1 MRAVAQAL
9 APGLLELSLRDLI
22 DEYAVALE
30 VAGRSRRTIEWY
42 RTYLEEFAAFAGRG
56 NQTGTLEDLTPA
68 IARRWLL
75 ALQSSRPR
83 PLAPN
88 SMAGRVR
95 TLRASTRCT
104 AGGVSGRDIAAPLF
118 DMSGDNSVP
127 F

>member
-30 VAGRSRRTIEWY
+30 VTGRSRRTIDWY
-42 RTYLEEFAAFAGRG
+42 RAYLEEFAAFAGRG
-56 NQTGTLEDLTPA
+56 SQTGTLEDLTPA

-75 ALQSSRPR
+75 ALQSSRPQ

-88 SMAGRVR
+88 SMAGACARSVR
-95 TLRASTRCT
+95 SVAGYSASCSSTATLW
-104 AGGVSGRDIAAPLF
+104 P
-118 DMSGDNSVP
+118 P
-127 F
+127 